1 MGTTVHLPI
10 TCNYSLFESTNETN
24 ISCLHYCVC
33 CHVDWQ
39 LGRYNQRSTAG
50 SKHVDLSVFVRIGV
64 LCLPAHCF
72 GFDNSTIE
80 SHLVGY
86 ALVRFDLALDRISLG
101 NKGFVCICR
110 TVCEER
116 KETAGSVS
124 RVFLLL
130 DSWMAH
136 STILMENQVE
146 PLTSTLHTHHI
157 KYFEVSK

>member
-10 TCNYSLFESTNETN
+10 TCNYSLFESTDETN

-80 SHLVGY
+80 SPRY
-86 ALVRFDLALDRISLG
+86 AVVRFDMAFDWLSLG
-101 NKGFVCICR
+101 NESVVCVYR
-110 TVCEER
+110 TICEEGE
-116 KETAGSVS
+116 ETPCSVS
-124 RVFLLL
+124 SIFLLL
-130 DSWMAH
+130 DSWLAH
-136 STILMENQVE
+136 STILMENLVE
-146 PLTSTLHTHHI
+146 PLTSTLHIHHI